1 MGRIGEYPKFFS
13 IQVPTK
19 GKGGNKDAMKKERGD
34 LTCYLLAHKKL
45 LSGEALKATMA
56 VAVGPQKPARTTV
69 SDRKPVA
76 TVSDK
81 KAPRKSAAAVSNKKA
96 PRKSAASA
104 SMEINL
110 MRRVMTKRK

>member
-1 MGRIGEYPKFFS
+1 MLSSY
-13 IQVPTK
+13 V
-19 GKGGNKDAMKKERGD
+19 
-34 LTCYLLAHKKL
+34 L
-45 LSGEALKATMA
+45 LSGEALKATMT
-56 VAVGPQKPARTTV
+56 VGPQKPARTTV

-81 KAPRKSAAAVSNKKA
+81 KAPHKSAAAVSNKKA

>member
-1 MGRIGEYPKFFS
+1 
-13 IQVPTK
+13 
-19 GKGGNKDAMKKERGD
+19 MKKERGD
-34 LTCYLLAHKKL
+34 LICYLLAHKKL
-45 LSGEALKATMA
+45 LSGEALKATMT
-56 VAVGPQKPARTTV
+56 VGPQKPARTTV

>member
-1 MGRIGEYPKFFS
+1 MGRIGEYLKFFS

-19 GKGGNKDAMKKERGD
+19 GKGGKKDVMKKERGD
-34 LTCYLLAHKKL
+34 LTCYLPAHKKL
-45 LSGEALKATMA
+45 LSGEVLKAMMT
-56 VAVGPQKPARTTV
+56 VGPQKPARTTV

-96 PRKSAASA
+96 PRKSA